1 MASSYKRAIIKLS
14 GELLGG
20 EGVFNDLSIRTIGE
34 QLIAAQDRGFEIGVV
49 LGAGNICR
57 GVELIK
63 LGIDQVDADQ
73 MGMLATSINGIAL
86 ASVIRGLGGR
96 VQIIGSYQIPGVVLG
111 FKRDEALKA
120 LSNGDILIFTGG
132 TGNPLFTTD
141 TAAVIRAVEL
151 KANIVLKGTKV
162 DGVYSADPLKND
174 DAHLYDKISFK
185 EAVDKRLQVID
196 ITALA
201 ILEQSKIPL
210 VVFNGYKKVI
220 NDILKGERVGTLVY
234 P

>member
-1 MASSYKRAIIKLS
+1 MSNYKRAIIKLS

-20 EGVFNDLSIRTIGE
+20 DRVFSPDSIRTIAE
-34 QLIAAQDRGFEIGVV
+34 ELIICQKRRFELGVV

-57 GVELIK
+57 GVELTA
-63 LGIDQVDADQ
+63 LGIDPIDGDQ
-73 MGMLATSINGIAL
+73 MGILATSINGIAL
-86 ASVIRGLGGR
+86 TSVITSLGGKA
-96 VQIIGSYQIPGVVLG
+96 QIIGSYQIPGIVLG
-111 FKRDEALKA
+111 FRRDEALDA
-120 LSNGDILIFTGG
+120 LEKNRIVIFTGG

-151 KANIVLKGTKV
+151 KADVVLKGTKV
-162 DGVYSADPLKND
+162 DGVYSEDPIKNPK
-174 DAHLYDKISFK
+174 AKLYHKISFK
-185 EAVDKRLQVID
+185 DAVDKRLKVMD

-201 ILEQSKIPL
+201 ILEQFRIPL

-220 NDILKGERVGTLVY
+220 PKILSGKRIGTLVH

>member
-1 MASSYKRAIIKLS
+1 VSRYKRTIIKLS
-14 GELLGG
+14 GELLGSN
-20 EGVFNDLSIRTIGE
+20 GVFDAQSIRSIAE
-34 QLIAAQDRGFEIGVV
+34 QLIDCQGRGYEVGVV

-57 GVELIK
+57 GNELVS

-86 ASVIRGLGGR
+86 ASMIRKLGGR
-96 VQIIGSYQIPGVVLG
+96 SQIIGSYQIPGVVLG
-111 FKRDEALKA
+111 FKRDEAIDA
-120 LSNGDILIFTGG
+120 LEGGQIIIFTGG

-151 KANIVLKGTKV
+151 GADVVLKGTKV
-162 DGVYSADPLKND
+162 DGVYSDDPMKNP
-174 DAHLYDKISFK
+174 DAHLYDRISFK
-185 EAVDKRLQVID
+185 EAVNQRLKVMD

-201 ILEQSKIPL
+201 ILEQARIPL

-220 NDILKGERVGTLVY
+220 KQILSGEKIGTLVY

>member
-1 MASSYKRAIIKLS
+1 MSSYKRAIIKLS

-20 EGVFNDLSIRTIGE
+20 DHVFNHQSIRAIGE
-34 QLIAAQDRGFEIGVV
+34 ELISCQKLGFEIGVV

-57 GVELIK
+57 GSELTN

-86 ASVIRGLGGR
+86 ASIIRGLGSH

-111 FKRDEALKA
+111 FKRDEALNA
-120 LSNGDILIFTGG
+120 LDQGQILIFTGG

-151 KANIVLKGTKV
+151 NADIVLKGTKV
-162 DGVYSADPLKND
+162 DGVYSEDPMKNP
-174 DAHLYDKISFK
+174 AARLYKKISFK
-185 EAVDKRLQVID
+185 EAVNKRLQVLD

-210 VVFNGYKKVI
+210 VVFNGHKKVI
-220 NDILKGERVGTLVY
+220 SKILNGNRIGTLVH